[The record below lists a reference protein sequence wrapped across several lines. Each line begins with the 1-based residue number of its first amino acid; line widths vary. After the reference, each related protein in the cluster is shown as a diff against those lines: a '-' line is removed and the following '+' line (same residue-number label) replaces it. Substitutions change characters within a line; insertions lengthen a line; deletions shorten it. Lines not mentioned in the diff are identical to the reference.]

1 MRHLLRTLIL
11 LSCGL
16 LAHAAPLAA
25 QSVSDSADVATARQM
40 LFQRSYADAIDV
52 LTRPDSLTPAAAYW
66 LGRAHQAR
74 GQHDRAVVAFEQ
86 ADTTDVDVLT
96 AWGRSLRHLGRTPDA
111 RARYAAAYARAPN
124 RRDVA
129 QPLAALYADTQQWT
143 EVRNIYAR
151 LVDRA
156 PENPVF
162 LAQLAQAHQALGALG
177 TAVRTFET
185 ALEHNPKNLSVAI
198 KLSRLY
204 QLLLVPEKAREN
216 ALHAV
221 RHHGQEASPWRRLGN
236 VHLWQRAY
244 GPAVIAFKNAVAN
257 GDSSAVTLSNLGAA
271 WYSNG
276 GPQSAQR
283 WLRASYAKDSTRA
296 VTAFYLGLAHKDLG
310 APDSAL
316 VYLKRAADG
325 YGRTTMAN
333 VYEHIADAQRH
344 LGNAPDAIAA
354 DRLSLGLNPKQPEVQ
369 FHLATTY
376 DDDYRDPAPA
386 IRAYTA
392 FLEQSD
398 VTADSS
404 RVAHAKNRL
413 RTLRERRFFNEDAP
427 ADSSGRADS
436 SRAVPSL
443 QTPPDTLPGKQ

>member
-1 MRHLLRTLIL
+1 
-11 LSCGL
+11 
-16 LAHAAPLAA
+16 
-25 QSVSDSADVATARQM
+25 M
-40 LFQRSYADAIDV
+40 LFQRSYTDAIDI
-52 LTRPDSLTPAAAYW
+52 LTRADSLSPRAAYL

-74 GQHDRAVVAFEQ
+74 GQHAEAVAAFGR
-86 ADTTDVDVLT
+86 ADTADVDVLA
-96 AWGRSLRHLGRTPDA
+96 AWGRSLRRLGRTPEA
-111 RARYAAAYARAPN
+111 RNRYVAAYARAPN

-129 QPLAALYADTQQWT
+129 RPLAALYADTQQWT
-143 EVRNIYAR
+143 QVRDIYAR

-185 ALEHNPKNLSVAI
+185 ALEHNPKNLSVAL

-204 QLLLVPEKAREN
+204 QLLLIPEKARER

-221 RHHGQEASPWRRLGN
+221 RHHGEEAAPWRRLGN
-236 VHLWQRAY
+236 VHMWQQSY
-244 GPAVIAFKNAVAN
+244 GPAVIAFKNAVTY

-271 WYSNG
+271 WYGNG
-276 GPQSAQR
+276 GPESARR
-283 WLRASYAKDSTRA
+283 WLRLSYAKDSTRA

-316 VYLKRAADG
+316 VYLHRAADG

-333 VYEHIADAQRH
+333 VYEHIADAQRQ
-344 LGNAPDAIAA
+344 LDNLPDAIAA
-354 DRLSLGLNPKQPEVQ
+354 NRLSLGLNPEQPEVQ

-376 DDDYRDPAPA
+376 DTYYRDPAPA
-386 IRAYTA
+386 IRAYST

-398 VTADSS
+398 TNADSS

-413 RTLRERRFFNEDAP
+413 RTLRERRFFDEDAP
-427 ADSSGRADS
+427 ADTSSRSDS
-436 SRAVPSL
+436 SRAAPAL
-443 QTPPDTLPGKQ
+443 QTRPDPDTLSEQR